1 MDIIK
6 DRQIVN
12 THSEEEEDGIE
23 KNSALLTLILCISND
38 LLDLNTEV
46 EAAFAKSHLQVLSIA

>member
-12 THSEEEEDGIE
+12 THSEEEDGIE